1 MKNKEMKVKA
11 MSMAVAMSM
20 VVGLCPSTIFAA
32 TGSQTAKDGT
42 YTKTA
47 HVARTAE
54 DDENED
60 EWNEY
65 DVEVSLKVEDGK
77 FSAITVTPGEGYNA
91 ESDSYF
97 AKAVSKSKG
106 IQKMLVGKAAT
117 EDTINGWD
125 SVSGATRTSKAVKE
139 AALAAIKSANEA
151 VTVDTTKL
159 EAAITAAEALKEA
172 DYTADSWSAM
182 QTKLT
187 VAKAAL
193 KAKESQS
200 AVDTAADELNTAVKA
215 LKKAEVAKE
224 TYVLMNIPYSEFYA
238 ADQVAGADSVSSATK
253 AKTRSTLAAGSYHV
267 NSDGTDITGITYPV
281 KISDA
286 SVLKNYTQ
294 ITDDSKL
301 SITVNIKGKETTTEY
316 NGKDALFE
324 SANYSYYILSE
335 TPSYYKEAT
344 VNADGSL
351 SFSEVKGAT
360 AQKLSDAS
368 IDFTTDTKYGDYE
381 LDVNGLPKTVNTVY
395 GVVIST
401 KEGDNYGLRHLENIW
416 KKTKLAWSTGFVTTS
431 HGNTLDSKD
440 YEKMM
445 GQTINKITYYTDNG
459 IYEIGA
465 DQYVPVKFNG
475 TVAAENADVE
485 SGKVNLTVEG
495 LPGDYQAE
503 YTVEGLED
511 VQVKDGVLT
520 YKTKG
525 AEIGKYT
532 LKVSDKSG
540 KYADL
545 TTDFELT
552 KEAVPVVFNNESAAL
567 VAAEGYAAEDVT
579 SYVKKIKSVTVDG
592 IEYAATGK
600 RAVKIIKEDGTI
612 DTTAAP
618 FKDAENGHGFKISV
632 KATGYA
638 KDYEFTYT
646 LSQESEYTY
655 AYVGLSWAEYW
666 AAENVQAAGD
676 TSSSDAKDSKG
687 ESDKGAFDTVT
698 RATVN
703 HGLHRGSFQCNAVIK
718 AENGKEYAVEY
729 WTDGTTAVLTDGSKI
744 TFNRGEITEESG
756 ATTKMTEY
764 DVLGLKYVPVK
775 VKTSDLDALKASYRV
790 IENGSELAGGY
801 SEKNLVSYTGLVA
814 NVTENTN
821 GLKTATKNEDG
832 SFSFSARV
840 NNGSE
845 SGIKDQALK
854 TAPTAEE
861 AGLKV
866 KEASGSYGEFLR
878 VDLTGNYGDLGSNL
892 QTVTWTYY
900 GDDSTYTNVKATYG
914 TKFAADNW
922 MHKAM
927 GIQLGLTDSLRC
939 KLPEGTDGTGYWTIT
954 LTALGYND
962 VTYKF
967 QATEENIVKESEDK
981 TITTTELEAAIAKAE
996 ALKEAEYTAES
1007 WASMQMELQE
1017 AKDELK
1023 NPKTQATVDEAVS
1036 HLNAAVEALVKAEGD
1051 KTEEDKK
1058 DDDKKEEPA
1067 AVDTSS
1073 LEKVISDAAAL
1084 KEADYTVDSWKALQ
1098 SALTDAKSALNAKES
1113 QEKVDKATDALNTAI
1128 KALVKNGNQAGSQN
1142 GSATP
1147 TVTKKA
1153 GTTTD
1158 GSASKGTSGSKAAKT
1173 GDPANVLGLL
1183 GLAFSSLGA
1192 GVGGFA
1198 WKRKRK

>member
-47 HVARTAE
+47 RVARTAE
-54 DDENED
+54 DDENGD

-65 DVEVSLKVEDGK
+65 DVEVSLIVKDGK
-77 FSAITVTPGEGYNA
+77 FSDVVVTPGEGYDS

-97 AKAVSKSKG
+97 KKAYEADKKRLKG
-106 IQKMLVGKAAT
+106 IKTVIVGQSAT
-117 EDTINGWD
+117 EDTINSWD
-125 SVSGATRTSKAVKE
+125 TVSGATRTSDAIKK
-139 AALAAIKSANEA
+139 AALEAIQSAPVAGET
-151 VTVDTTKL
+151 VTIDTAKL
-159 EAAITAAEALKEA
+159 ESAIAAAEKLTES
-172 DYTADSWSAM
+172 DYTADSWNAM

-187 VAKAAL
+187 AAKAAL

-224 TYVLMNIPYSEFYA
+224 AYVLMNIPYSEFYA

-253 AKTRSTLAAGSYHV
+253 AKTRSTLVAGSYHV

-301 SITVNIKGKETTTEY
+301 SITVNMKGKEITTEY

-324 SANYSYYILSE
+324 SASYSYYILSE

-368 IDFTTDTKYGDYE
+368 IDFTTNTRYGDYQ
-381 LDVNGLPKTVNTVY
+381 LDVNGLPETVNTVY

-416 KKTKLAWSTGFVTTS
+416 KKTELAWSTGFVTTS

-440 YEKMM
+440 YVKMM

-459 IYEIGA
+459 IYEIDA

-475 TVAAENADVE
+475 TIAAENADVE
-485 SGKVNLTVEG
+485 SGKVNVTVEG
-495 LPGDYQAE
+495 LPDDYQAE

-520 YKTKG
+520 YKTTG

-552 KEAVPVVFNNESAAL
+552 TEAVPVVFNSESAAL

-579 SYVKKIKSVTVDG
+579 SYVKNIKSVTVDG
-592 IEYAATGK
+592 TEYAATGK
-600 RAVKIIKEDGTI
+600 HAVKIIKEDGTI

-618 FKDAENGHGFKISV
+618 FKNAKNGQEFKITV

-638 KDYEFTYT
+638 KDCEFTYT
-646 LSQESEYTY
+646 LSQESE
-655 AYVGLSWAEYW
+655 
-666 AAENVQAAGD
+666 
-676 TSSSDAKDSKG
+676 
-687 ESDKGAFDTVT
+687 
-698 RATVN
+698 
-703 HGLHRGSFQCNAVIK
+703 
-718 AENGKEYAVEY
+718 
-729 WTDGTTAVLTDGSKI
+729 
-744 TFNRGEITEESG
+744 
-756 ATTKMTEY
+756 
-764 DVLGLKYVPVK
+764 
-775 VKTSDLDALKASYRV
+775 
-790 IENGSELAGGY
+790 
-801 SEKNLVSYTGLVA
+801 
-814 NVTENTN
+814 
-821 GLKTATKNEDG
+821 
-832 SFSFSARV
+832 
-840 NNGSE
+840 
-845 SGIKDQALK
+845 
-854 TAPTAEE
+854 
-861 AGLKV
+861 
-866 KEASGSYGEFLR
+866 
-878 VDLTGNYGDLGSNL
+878 
-892 QTVTWTYY
+892 
-900 GDDSTYTNVKATYG
+900 
-914 TKFAADNW
+914 
-922 MHKAM
+922 
-927 GIQLGLTDSLRC
+927 
-939 KLPEGTDGTGYWTIT
+939 
-954 LTALGYND
+954 
-962 VTYKF
+962 
-967 QATEENIVKESEDK
+967 
-981 TITTTELEAAIAKAE
+981 TITTTELESAIAKAE

-1036 HLNAAVEALVKAEGD
+1036 HLNAAVEALIKAEGD

-1058 DDDKKEEPA
+1058 DDDKTEEPA

-1084 KEADYTVDSWKALQ
+1084 KEADYTADSWKALQ

-1113 QEKVDKATDALNTAI
+1113 QEKVDKATDELNTAI
-1128 KALVKNGNQAGSQN
+1128 KALVKNGSQAGSQN

>member
-54 DDENED
+54 DDENGD

-65 DVEVSLKVEDGK
+65 DVEVSLIVKDGK
-77 FSAITVTPGEGYNA
+77 FSDVVVTPGEGYDS

-97 AKAVSKSKG
+97 KKAYEADKKNLKG
-106 IQKMLVGKAAT
+106 IKTVIVGQSAT
-117 EDTINGWD
+117 EDTINSWD
-125 SVSGATRTSKAVKE
+125 SVSGATRTSDAIKK
-139 AALAAIKSANEA
+139 AALEAIQSAPTAGET
-151 VTVDTTKL
+151 VTIDTAKL
-159 EAAITAAEALKEA
+159 ESAIAAAEKLTEA
-172 DYTADSWSAM
+172 DYTADSWSVM

-187 VAKAAL
+187 SAKAAL

-238 ADQVAGADSVSSATK
+238 ADKVAGADSVSSATK
-253 AKTRSTLAAGSYHV
+253 AKTRSTLVAGSYHV
-267 NSDGTDITGITYPV
+267 NNDGTDITGITYPV

-301 SITVNIKGKETTTEY
+301 SITVNMKGKETTTEY

-324 SANYSYYILSE
+324 SASYSYYILSE

-344 VNADGSL
+344 VNADGSF

-381 LDVNGLPKTVNTVY
+381 LDVNGLPKSVNTVY

-416 KKTKLAWSTGFVTTS
+416 KKKELAWSTGFVTTS
-431 HGNTLDSKD
+431 HGNTLNSKD

-459 IYEIGA
+459 IYEIDA
-465 DQYVPVKFNG
+465 DQYVPIKFNG
-475 TVAAENADVE
+475 TVAAENADVK
-485 SGKVNLTVEG
+485 SGKVNVTVEG

-503 YTVEGLED
+503 YTVKGLED
-511 VQVKDGVLT
+511 VQVKEGVLT

-525 AEIGKYT
+525 AETGRYT

-545 TTDFELT
+545 KTDFELT
-552 KEAVPVVFNNESAAL
+552 TEAVPVVFNSESAAL
-567 VAAEGYAAEDVT
+567 VAAEGYAADDVT

-592 IEYAATGK
+592 TEYAATGK

-618 FKDAENGHGFKISV
+618 FKNAENGQEFKITV

-638 KDYEFTYT
+638 KDCEFTYT
-646 LSQESEYTY
+646 LSKESEYTY

-676 TSSSDAKDSKG
+676 TSSSDAKDAKG

-698 RATVN
+698 RATAK

-729 WTDGTTAVLTDGSKI
+729 WTDKTTAVLTDGSKI
-744 TFNRGEITEESG
+744 TFDKGEITEKSG

-775 VKTSDLDALKASYRV
+775 VKTSDLEALKTNYRV

-801 SEKNLVSYTGLVA
+801 SEENLVGYTGLVA

-854 TAPTAEE
+854 TAPSAEE
-861 AGLKV
+861 AGLTV

-878 VDLTGNYGDLGSNL
+878 VDLAGNYGDLGSNL

-900 GDDSTYTNVKATYG
+900 GDDSTYTNAKATYG

-922 MHKAM
+922 MHKTM

-939 KLPEGTDGTGYWTIT
+939 TLPEGTDGTGYWTIT

-967 QATEENIVKESEDK
+967 QATEENIVKASEGEK
-981 TITTTELEAAIAKAE
+981 ITTTELEAAIAKAE
-996 ALKEAEYTAES
+996 ALTESDYTAES

-1023 NPKTQATVDEAVS
+1023 NPKTQATVDEAVR

-1051 KTEEDKK
+1051 KT
-1058 DDDKKEEPA
+1058 EEPA

-1113 QEKVDKATDALNTAI
+1113 QEKVDKATDALNAAI